1 MAYISPNLK
10 TKKAVKEALA
20 AGKKIVVFN
29 PGLGGP
35 IVDGSVT
42 LEGPH
47 YPEPHRWYAQGVVE
61 NGFLKSIK

>member
-20 AGKKIVVFN
+20 AGEKITVFN
-29 PGLGGP
+29 PGLGGD
-35 IVDGSVT
+35 IVDGPVT